1 MASVAGPSSVPSI
14 PNAAPDAGA
23 SIEPRQLGPALSDVK
38 VLLSTRDGQSIE
50 YEHPTTPTQDEII
63 RSDHP
68 QWCHLNLAFMLPFNG
83 STHDRILSSFQAL
96 AEHHD
101 CLRTTLSPREGD
113 GKIYHRVLKH
123 AAGRYSKFAANHAG
137 ETLLSNNE
145 VDEKVASFAMEEGDH
160 GITVVLN
167 IRRALIDST
176 SFGALQLDFA
186 LLYCG
191 LPVRETMPMLAYTDH
206 ISSQILDQATGFW
219 RKTFEGATITR
230 ASVNQSAPVLREA
243 KVRNR
248 LSVQLDRRS
257 LQQLSIMASRLNFS
271 RKTFFES
278 IWAVVLHNHGSTG
291 DVVFAVSERDRSFG
305 GYAKCVGNLDQV
317 YPLRVAVND
326 ERSLGEL
333 ADSVESFHNKAS
345 PYGYLGFESVLKE
358 SRLQSTAGSM
368 LKYSDTICP
377 QAFESTTVD
386 LPLIVFVADR
396 DPVRITLLYTI
407 DLERREAEVLLQHY
421 VNAVENVLGKVLPQ
435 NASIENVD
443 LTSEAERKSILEG
456 ATSSKTTAAHEATN
470 IPNLFEAQVRATP
483 SQPAVQFEQDKALDF
498 DDFNRLTNRV
508 ARALQLKANTFVP
521 VCMDRSVMF
530 LACLFAIMK
539 SGAAYIV
546 LDPAGASLRNAQIV
560 ENCDAEIVLTNR
572 EYATVFKEACIIED
586 LTGVQESDP
595 SPLDSSNLGLI
606 VSQEQACYVI
616 YTSGST
622 GAPKGVVLT
631 HRAATSGMSHFS
643 LHGRRRWLLF
653 YNPIFSAAQRTMIAT
668 LVKGGCL
675 LLASKNS
682 LTTSLEQ
689 TINTMQADALGIT
702 PSALSLLSP
711 SSVPS
716 LKQVTLVGELVSP
729 SLLDTWCDRVEL
741 RNTFGLSECTQLNF
755 GTKLTVSSNSRIVGR
770 PSDTTSAFILKQAT
784 TELAPLDVAGELCLA
799 GPQLGLGYL
808 KNPEQTAKVF
818 IDNPFGPDKLYRTGD
833 AARQHHD
840 GQIEIV
846 GRLDFQVKINGQRT
860 EPSEIN
866 EALLKHPAIQACATV
881 AAEMGESKSLVCA
894 LVRSEME
901 EMSFRTLV
909 AELRAFLDK
918 RLPSYM
924 IPLYWLPVEEV
935 PKNANGKTDV
945 CCRAAS
951 VILMMRWN

>member
-1 MASVAGPSSVPSI
+1 MASVAGPSSVPRI
-14 PNAAPDAGA
+14 PNAAANAGA
-23 SIEPRQLGPALSDVK
+23 TIEPQQLGPGLSDAK
-38 VLLSTRDGQSIE
+38 VPPSIREGQFIE

-83 STHDRILSSFQAL
+83 STHERVFSSFQAL

-101 CLRTTLSPREGD
+101 CLRTTLSPRGGD
-113 GKIYHRVLKH
+113 GKIHHRVLKH
-123 AAGRYSKFAANHAG
+123 ATGRSSNIAANHAG
-137 ETLLSNNE
+137 ESTLSNSE

-167 IRRALIDST
+167 IRRALIDSA

-243 KVRNR
+243 EARNT

-257 LQQLSIMASRLNFS
+257 LQQLSILASRPKFS

-278 IWAVVLHNHGSTG
+278 IWAVVLHNHGGTD

-305 GYAKCVGNLDQV
+305 GYANCVGNLDQV

-326 ERSLGEL
+326 EQSLGEL

-345 PYGYLGFESVLKE
+345 PYGHLGFESVLKE

-396 DPVRITLLYTI
+396 DPVRITLSYTNDI
-407 DLERREAEVLLQHY
+407 ERRAAEVLLQHY
-421 VNAVENVLGKVLPQ
+421 VNAMENVLGKVLPQ
-435 NASIENVD
+435 NASIDNVT
-443 LTSEAERKSILEG
+443 LTSEAERNSILEG
-456 ATSSKTTAAHEATN
+456 AKSSKSTAAHAATN

-483 SQPAVQFEQDKALDF
+483 SQPAVQFEQDEALNF
-498 DDFNRLTNRV
+498 NDFNRLANRV
-508 ARALQLKANTFVP
+508 ARALQLKAKTFVP
-521 VCMDRSVMF
+521 VCMNRSVIF

-560 ENCDAEIVLTNR
+560 ENCDADFVLTNR

-586 LTGVQESDP
+586 LTGVQESDS
-595 SPLDSSNLGLI
+595 SPLDSSNLGLA
-606 VSQEQACYVI
+606 VSQETACYII

-631 HRAATSGMSHFS
+631 HGAATSGMSHFS
-643 LHGRRRWLLF
+643 LHSRRRWLLF

-675 LLASKNS
+675 LLASKNT

-716 LKQVTLVGELVSP
+716 LKQVTLVGEQVSP
-729 SLLDTWCDRVEL
+729 SILDTWCDRVEL

-755 GTKLTVSSNSRIVGR
+755 GTKLTISSNSRIVGR
-770 PSDTTSAFILKQAT
+770 PSDTTSAFILKQGT
-784 TELAPLDVAGELCLA
+784 TELAPLAVAGELCLA

-818 IDNPFGPDKLYRTGD
+818 MDNPFGLDRLYRTGD
-833 AARQHHD
+833 AARLHHD
-840 GQIEIV
+840 GQIEII

-894 LVRSEME
+894 LVRSELE

-924 IPLYWLPVEEV
+924 IPSYWLPVEEL

-945 CCRAAS
+945 CCRAAL
-951 VILMMRWN
+951 VF